1 MLLARSRW
9 IRCGSVWPVSRLL
22 LAYRIL
28 ANTVGVLLIV
38 LVFIALPLD
47 QLHNLNSAWIPA
59 GTTAQ
64 VIGSHIGMYLGVT
77 HGFLYMAFL
86 LTAFTLS
93 RAAKW
98 RLFFTFMTLLLG
110 TVPIASF
117 WAEHN
122 ATRAVREHF
131 QV

>member
-1 MLLARSRW
+1 M
-9 IRCGSVWPVSRLL
+9 SRLL

-38 LVFIALPLD
+38 LVFIGLPLNE
-47 QLHNLNSAWIPA
+47 LHNVNAAWFPK

-64 VIGSHIGMYLGVT
+64 QIGEHIAYYLGVT
-77 HGFLYMAFL
+77 HGFLYMSFLATAFL
-86 LTAFTLS
+86 LS

-98 RLFFTFMTLLLG
+98 SIKFTVMTLLLG

-117 WAEHN
+117 WAERN
-122 ATRAVREHF
+122 ATATVR
-131 QV
+131 QVHHV